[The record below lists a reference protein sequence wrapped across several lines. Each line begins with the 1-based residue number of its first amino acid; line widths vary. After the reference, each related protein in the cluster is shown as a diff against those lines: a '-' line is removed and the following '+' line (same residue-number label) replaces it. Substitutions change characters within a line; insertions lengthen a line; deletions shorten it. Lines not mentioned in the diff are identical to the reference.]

1 MRVWTVHLPPGSAP
15 ASVPSTA
22 KPKAVPVLLREGF
35 VFWALVFGPLWL
47 LRHGCW
53 LGALAAG
60 ALMLAGGT
68 LLPAPL
74 DLAILVGVPVML
86 ALHGQ
91 DVRRWT
97 LARRGWKLAHV
108 VLGPD
113 EEAAM
118 ARLLGR
124 QPRLAPLFM
133 ERDA

>member
-1 MRVWTVHLPPGSAP
+1 MRVWTVHLPPGAAP

-22 KPKAVPVLLREGF
+22 KPKAAPVLLREGF
-35 VFWALVFGPLWL
+35 AFWALVFGPLWL

-53 LGALAAG
+53 LGGLAAG

-74 DLAILVGVPVML
+74 DLAVLLGVHVML
-86 ALHGQ
+86 GLHGQ

-97 LARRGWKLAHV
+97 LRRRGWKLMHV
-108 VLGPD
+108 VLGTD
-113 EEAAM
+113 EEGAM
-118 ARLLGR
+118 VRLLDQ
-124 QPRLAPLFM
+124 QPRLGSLFM